1 MTHCA
6 TAVCVGIFA
15 SCSLR
20 YSWRHSQKKES
31 HREAVELSTFFFKIP
46 LTASNTWFGK
56 RAQQKQ
62 TLDVSHVIKHDTLC
76 RCSIVILF
84 RPCFFEVIG
93 TGGKA
98 LTLGTLK
105 RFNKSNGVIAWV
117 IACTKVIT
125 HWPLNTKQNQRNEE
139 NKTETTALS
148 KRNIRE
154 ANYLYH
160 KQSQRQFW
168 FPDVGFLEKENLTL

>member
-6 TAVCVGIFA
+6 TALCVGIFA

-20 YSWRHSQKKES
+20 YSWRHSPKKEG
-31 HREAVELSTFFFKIP
+31 HREAVELSTSFFIIP
-46 LTASNTWFGK
+46 LTASNTWFEK

-105 RFNKSNGVIAWV
+105 RFNKSNGVIAWA

-154 ANYLYH
+154 ATYLYH
-160 KQSQRQFW
+160 KQSQR
-168 FPDVGFLEKENLTL
+168 